1 VSRNGCPPMEA
12 VFGTGTSIVR
22 TAGFST
28 VFGYSRCTR
37 TCRESGRSTGAN
49 LMWLPAAVMSVS
61 PARRAAVR
69 SRATSS
75 RLRTGSGGSPYRSD
89 SSSAMASTSASA
101 SMAAICVYASSLS
114 RSPGT

>member
-1 VSRNGCPPMEA
+1 MEA

-75 RLRTGSGGSPYRSD
+75 RLSTGSGGSLNRSV
-89 SSSAMASTSASA
+89 SSSSTAVTSASE
-101 SMAAICVYASSLS
+101 SIAAIRVYASRRS

>member
-1 VSRNGCPPMEA
+1 MTSPHQASSSVSRNGCPPIAA

-28 VFGYSRCTR
+28 VFGYSRCTL
-37 TCRESGRSTGAN
+37 TCRESGSSTGAN
-49 LMWLPAAVMSVS
+49 LMCWPAMVMSVS

-75 RLRTGSGGSPYRSD
+75 RLSTGSGGSP
-89 SSSAMASTSASA
+89 
-101 SMAAICVYASSLS
+101 
-114 RSPGT
+114 